1 MRGKLYRS
9 CAKLYVVCGWNLASY
24 LLFCK
29 CCCRCRFQP
38 YDCCHHPFHGVD
50 SVHLQILLTGMCR
63 QCGSWSVTGHIHR
76 KVIWVRPHLCKLARH
91 GPWPVHQRPYM
102 KREIETWLS
111 HTRVGNNSVV
121 DHRSQS
127 SLHCIIV
134 LTDDISDH
142 IEHRDAS
149 HGGGCSKT
157 SAYIGQFWWASMLWT
172 IYLMTQRR
180 RCNISEHWQSWEL
193 RGLQAAWNHAH
204 WTMMW
209 VSRFM

>member
-1 MRGKLYRS
+1 
-9 CAKLYVVCGWNLASY
+9 
-24 LLFCK
+24 
-29 CCCRCRFQP
+29 
-38 YDCCHHPFHGVD
+38 
-50 SVHLQILLTGMCR
+50 
-63 QCGSWSVTGHIHR
+63 
-76 KVIWVRPHLCKLARH
+76 
-91 GPWPVHQRPYM
+91 M

-157 SAYIGQFWWASMLWT
+157 SAYIDQF
-172 IYLMTQRR
+172 
-180 RCNISEHWQSWEL
+180 
-193 RGLQAAWNHAH
+193 
-204 WTMMW
+204 
-209 VSRFM
+209 